1 MKKKIKDF
9 KNLNKRDIIEVED
22 NSVWILIFF
31 KIFLEDY
38 WRNGYEFKLKDGG
51 IRKIKKNYWILI

>member
-22 NSVWILIFF
+22 NSVRILIFF
-31 KIFLEDY
+31 LIFFGRL
-38 WRNGYEFKLKDGG
+38 LK
-51 IRKIKKNYWILI
+51 KWL

>member
-22 NSVWILIFF
+22 NSVRILIFF
-31 KIFLEDY
+31 
-38 WRNGYEFKLKDGG
+38 
-51 IRKIKKNYWILI
+51 

>member
-22 NSVWILIFF
+22 NSVRILIFF
-31 KIFLEDY
+31 LIFLEDY
-38 WRNGYEFKLKDGG
+38 
-51 IRKIKKNYWILI
+51 